1 MLLVAPAVASLRTN
15 TASAQEWDGDATD
28 WGVNELGDQGVYLG
42 TRDLRGS
49 IAGIINLVLGFLGVL
64 TTIIIL
70 LGGFKWMTSQGNA
83 DKVDEAKK
91 MIGAGVVGLVVILAA
106 YAISRFVL
114 AEIYDATV
122 EDAA

>member
-1 MLLVAPAVASLRTN
+1 MKKFLISMLLVAPAVASLMTN
-15 TASAQEWDGDATD
+15 KASAQSAVEWGTD
-28 WGVNELGDQGVYLG
+28 ELGDAGVYLG
-42 TRDLRGS
+42 SRNLRES
-49 IAGIINLVLGFLGVL
+49 IAGIINLVLGFLGIL

-106 YAISRFVL
+106 YGIARFVL
-114 AEIYDATV
+114 AELETATV
-122 EDAA
+122 E